1 MNAFSVWIRPM
12 DGTCQVRVDGIENTN
27 WLIRRL
33 GQLFVFKTAEP
44 VKEDEG
50 SSYCTFRVADSFQNS
65 RRTFARLVGAI
76 PEVKLM
82 LEPA

>member
-1 MNAFSVWIRPM
+1 MNTFRVWIRPR
-12 DGTCQVRVDGIENTN
+12 DGTRRVRVDGMKNAM
-27 WLIRRL
+27 WLLTRL
-33 GQLFVFKTAEP
+33 SQVFVFKTAEP

-50 SSYCTFRVADSFQNS
+50 SSCCTFRVADSSQIS
-65 RRTFARLVGAI
+65 RHSFERLLGAI

>member
-1 MNAFSVWIRPM
+1 MNTFRVWIRPR
-12 DGTCQVRVDGIENTN
+12 DGTRRVRVDGMKNAM
-27 WLIRRL
+27 WLLTRL
-33 GQLFVFKTAEP
+33 SQVFVFKTAEP

-50 SSYCTFRVADSFQNS
+50 SSCCTFRVADSSQIS
-65 RRTFARLVGAI
+65 RQSFERLLGAI